1 MWEISGGSWLL
12 KIHIGPLRDTLRV
25 ERYKSNKHT
34 PLLMPATAVVVVA
47 GELKVGGG
55 RLQGRGGVRRRRGG
69 ARGPADQ
76 FALRELHRGKSNSLS
91 APFYPEKCS
100 ATVRYLARSSRPS
113 HSPRTIAKS
122 VRTEKSGALSL
133 LLERRLRRGPLPGK
147 EIGSDYI
154 RGRTM

>member
-1 MWEISGGSWLL
+1 
-12 KIHIGPLRDTLRV
+12 
-25 ERYKSNKHT
+25 
-34 PLLMPATAVVVVA
+34 MPATAVVVVA

-76 FALRELHRGKSNSLS
+76 FALRELNRGKSNSLS

-113 HSPRTIAKS
+113 RSPRTIGKS

-133 LLERRLRRGPLPGK
+133 LLERRLRRGSLPGK
-147 EIGSDYI
+147 EIGSNYTRTYYVISI
-154 RGRTM
+154 RDQRSVRNPTRTISVSVACKRRWYH